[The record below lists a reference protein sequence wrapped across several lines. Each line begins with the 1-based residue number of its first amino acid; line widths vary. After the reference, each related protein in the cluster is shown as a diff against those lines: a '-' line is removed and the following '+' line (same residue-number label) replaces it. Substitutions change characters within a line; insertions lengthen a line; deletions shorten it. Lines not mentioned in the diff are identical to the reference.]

1 MDFNFLIQATRV
13 LNNNDYDE
21 KELELV
27 YDFIIMVDNE
37 LINYYYCNNSILS
50 YQNDL
55 EIYIEI
61 VDTLINIFE
70 QREEYEKC
78 ELLIYKKE
86 FSLSIIKEKNKQ

>member
-27 YDFIIMVDNE
+27 YNFIIMVDNE